1 MTAYLY
7 LVTAILFEVCGTTS
21 MKLAEGF
28 TKLTP
33 SVLIFVFYGC
43 SFTALTL
50 CLRQMD
56 VSIAYAIWSG
66 LGTLLIAFI
75 GVLYFKE
82 PFSALK
88 LVSILLIIVGVI
100 GLNAS
105 NSGH

>member
-7 LVTAILFEVCGTTS
+7 LVIAILLEVCGTTS

-28 TKLTP
+28 TKFTP

-50 CLRQMD
+50 CLKHMD

-82 PFSALK
+82 PLSALK
-88 LVSILLIIVGVI
+88 VVSILLIIVGVI
-100 GLNAS
+100 GLNIS